1 MKLTDISPAI
11 ALTPLDGRYHKATAP
26 LVEYMS
32 EPALNRERMR
42 VEVEWMILLA
52 NGFEGNGNQ
61 PIVDGVKP
69 FTAEEQAFLR
79 AIPEDFG
86 AEGIKQ
92 HAAHEAI
99 THHDVKAVEY
109 YIDDQIDKAP
119 AELTNINDELK
130 TLVHFACTSEDINN
144 LSIARCVKNA
154 MENVWTPEFK
164 RIIDH
169 LAGKAEEF
177 KDMPLLSLTHGQ
189 PATPTTLGKELA
201 VYVYRLNRQLKHI
214 ENQEYLGKINGATGT
229 FGAHLAACPDVDWV
243 AVSREFV
250 TNRMVEEPVAPLTGT
265 WANTPREMY
274 IHTSTHRLCMMRLAW
289 ETVEYSS
296 ACQSWLSICVVSGFQ
311 VRPMRLVTNSRE
323 TATQSTSGHAARW
336 APNVP
341 VAPLILPK
349 YSTVSHANRI
359 MHNLCVDVWMY
370 ISRGV
375 FAQVPVKG
383 ATGSSTMPHKVNP
396 IRFENAEANFEIS
409 CSLLD
414 TLSATLVESRWQRDL
429 TDSTTQR
436 NIGSALGYS
445 LLALTN
451 LMGGLESIHPNT
463 HVIERELDENWEVLG
478 EPIQTAM
485 RACELK
491 GLPGMDKPYEKV
503 KELMRGHT
511 INKEQVEQFIDQQ
524 SFDPETAARLKA
536 LTPATY
542 TGVASQLVAFD
553 R

>member
-1 MKLTDISPAI
+1 
-11 ALTPLDGRYHKATAP
+11 
-26 LVEYMS
+26 
-32 EPALNRERMR
+32 
-42 VEVEWMILLA
+42 
-52 NGFEGNGNQ
+52 
-61 PIVDGVKP
+61 
-69 FTAEEQAFLR
+69 
-79 AIPEDFG
+79 
-86 AEGIKQ
+86 
-92 HAAHEAI
+92 
-99 THHDVKAVEY
+99 
-109 YIDDQIDKAP
+109 
-119 AELTNINDELK
+119 
-130 TLVHFACTSEDINN
+130 
-144 LSIARCVKNA
+144 
-154 MENVWTPEFK
+154 
-164 RIIDH
+164 
-169 LAGKAEEF
+169 
-177 KDMPLLSLTHGQ
+177 
-189 PATPTTLGKELA
+189 
-201 VYVYRLNRQLKHI
+201 
-214 ENQEYLGKINGATGT
+214 
-229 FGAHLAACPDVDWV
+229 
-243 AVSREFV
+243 
-250 TNRMVEEPVAPLTGT
+250 
-265 WANTPREMY
+265 
-274 IHTSTHRLCMMRLAW
+274 
-289 ETVEYSS
+289 
-296 ACQSWLSICVVSGFQ
+296 
-311 VRPMRLVTNSRE
+311 
-323 TATQSTSGHAARW
+323 
-336 APNVP
+336 
-341 VAPLILPK
+341 
-349 YSTVSHANRI
+349 

-396 IRFENAEANFEIS
+396 IRFENAEANLEIS

-451 LMGGLESIHPNT
+451 LMGGLESIHPNA

-542 TGVASQLVAFD
+542 TGVASQLVAFG